1 MYSQIDGVKARI
13 KKPSIKY
20 MKSSGLIN
28 VGALLLDKVVQYP
41 KPVPIIHWTE
51 INISQ
56 ARGHIWLEK
65 KLQIATNI
73 MDPS

>member
-1 MYSQIDGVKARI
+1 
-13 KKPSIKY
+13 